1 MTEQQQDKTVT
12 EQLLAGVLV
21 GTGPGRWQR
30 YVRVDY
36 VQAGET
42 WRAAQ
47 DDERCKGGAGGR
59 SGRKACGRPAYV
71 TEVSERRPGVPYRSG
86 FCRDHA
92 EGRLVLEDGT
102 VVEPTTG
109 LLWGS

>member
-1 MTEQQQDKTVT
+1 
-12 EQLLAGVLV
+12 
-21 GTGPGRWQR
+21 
-30 YVRVDY
+30 
-36 VQAGET
+36 
-42 WRAAQ
+42 
-47 DDERCKGGAGGR
+47 
-59 SGRKACGRPAYV
+59 
-71 TEVSERRPGVPYRSG
+71 VPYRSG